1 MTLTSTRRGIALA
14 AAGALSVA
22 LLASCSSDDTT
33 TDPAESTSEIVIDD
47 VLPAED
53 VTEEIIATGAAASAC
68 EIYFELDLLNS
79 AYAGG
84 AVKQGDMTEKQ
95 VKNEM
100 VALVDELTVQAQ
112 AAVDD
117 GSADAKL
124 AANANRMDKIL
135 GGLKKKNDL
144 KDLSKAKQKNF
155 ATASLRIQKS
165 CERAGI
171 PLPAD
176 NVTARTAAGI
186 S

>member
-1 MTLTSTRRGIALA
+1 
-14 AAGALSVA
+14 
-22 LLASCSSDDTT
+22 
-33 TDPAESTSEIVIDD
+33 
-47 VLPAED
+47 
-53 VTEEIIATGAAASAC
+53 
-68 EIYFELDLLNS
+68 
-79 AYAGG
+79 
-84 AVKQGDMTEKQ
+84 
-95 VKNEM
+95 M